1 MNSWQRI
8 LMYTIGALL
17 CTCYTPLNASAQ
29 SYVLK
34 PGFDSREC
42 DAAYLLNAAFLDT
55 SANNSFPGFLEGY
68 TFWYRSPSIGLDNV
82 YDLWLRQDSTVIITL
97 RGTTADARSI
107 MADFYC
113 AMFPAKGSIVLGK
126 DKTPFTYKLATDAK
140 AAVHGG
146 FLISFAFIAQDFQP
160 RLADLYQKGYRKF
173 LVCGHS
179 QGGALCYYISAW
191 LMQLR
196 KDNIYPGIKVKT
208 YASAAPKMGNIY
220 FIYDYDNAM
229 HGEWSYSI
237 VNIADP
243 VPEMPLT
250 TQQLEIDMN
259 TPNPLV
265 NLAKRFDDMPFFKRI
280 VLKHAY
286 NSMRKKARKSSDAY
300 QKYLGG
306 YAGKI
311 IKGMQPGMELPDPV
325 KTTYFL
331 RPGVPITLLENEAY
345 REHFKAAPNYFH
357 HGFDAYRY
365 LLRQYYEGLDD
376 FTQAEKW

>member
-1 MNSWQRI
+1 MDSLKRI
-8 LMYTIGALL
+8 VSYIMSMLLITCYGHL
-17 CTCYTPLNASAQ
+17 CTSAQ
-29 SYVLK
+29 SYQFK

-42 DAAYLLNAAFLDT
+42 DEVYLLNAAFLDT
-55 SANNSFPGFLEGY
+55 TAGNHFRGFLEGY
-68 TFWYRSPSIGLDNV
+68 TFLYRSPAMGLDNV
-82 YDLWLRQDSTVIITL
+82 YDLWLREDSTVIITL
-97 RGTTADARSI
+97 RGTTADAKSI

-113 AMFPAKGSIVLGK
+113 AMFPAQGTIGLGK
-126 DKTPFTYKLATDAK
+126 GKAPFAYQLATDAK

-146 FLISFAFIAQDFQP
+146 FLISFAFIAQDLQP
-160 RLADLYQKGYRKF
+160 RLDGLYREGYRKF

-191 LMQLR
+191 LMQLQ
-196 KDNIYPGIKVKT
+196 KNKVYPGIRVKT
-208 YASAAPKMGNIY
+208 YASAPPKMGNIY
-220 FIYDYDNAM
+220 FVYDYDNAM

-237 VNIADP
+237 VNTADP

-280 VLKHAY
+280 VLRHAY
-286 NSMRKKARKSSDAY
+286 NSMRKKARKSSEAY

-311 IKGMQPGMELPDPV
+311 IKTMQPGLELPQPV

-331 RPGVPITLLENEAY
+331 RPVYP
-345 REHFKAAPNYFH
+345 
-357 HGFDAYRY
+357 
-365 LLRQYYEGLDD
+365 
-376 FTQAEKW
+376 

>member
-1 MNSWQRI
+1 MNSFKQFLVSAVAVLI
-8 LMYTIGALL
+8 LVCAGSLDVM
-17 CTCYTPLNASAQ
+17 AQ
-29 SYVLK
+29 SYRFK
-34 PGFDSREC
+34 PGFDSKEC
-42 DAAYLLNAAFLDT
+42 DESYLLNAAFLDT
-55 SANNSFPGFLEGY
+55 TANNSFPGFLEGY
-68 TFWYRSPSIGLDNV
+68 TFMYRSAAIGLDNV
-82 YDLWLRQDSTVIITL
+82 YDLWLRQDATVIITL
-97 RGTTADARSI
+97 RGTTANAKSI

-113 AMFPAKGSIVLGK
+113 AMFPAQGK
-126 DKTPFTYKLATDAK
+126 ITLEQNKPPFAYKLATDTK

-160 RLADLYQKGYRKF
+160 RLDELYRKGYRKF

-179 QGGALCYYISAW
+179 QGGALCYYVSAW

-196 KDNIYPGIKVKT
+196 KDKVYPDISVKT
-208 YASAAPKMGNIY
+208 YASAAPKMGNVY
-220 FIYDYDNAM
+220 FVYDYDNAM

-237 VNIADP
+237 VNTADP

-265 NLAKRFDDMPFFKRI
+265 NLAKRFDDLPFFKRI

-286 NSMRKKARKSSDAY
+286 NSMRKKARKSSEAY

-311 IKGMQPGMELPDPV
+311 IKGMQAGMVLPEPV

-331 RPGVPITLLENEAY
+331 RPGVPITLSDNEAY
-345 REHFKAAPNYFH
+345 RDHFKSAPNYFH

-365 LLRQYYEGLDD
+365 LLRQYYEGLPEMKK
-376 FTQAEKW
+376 Q